1 MNIRMYFEIIKLN
14 INLVVTICTTTFN
27 IETLYVL
34 LTQFTV
40 NSQLP
45 DVTGGIGREGGGVGK
60 VGETDDSS
68 ACLSAASPITCLIRR
83 YEFGNVNSR
92 MKAIF

>member
-45 DVTGGIGREGGGVGK
+45 DVTGGIGREGGGLEKSVRQTTA
-60 VGETDDSS
+60 VRVYP
-68 ACLSAASPITCLIRR
+68 LPRQ
-83 YEFGNVNSR
+83 
-92 MKAIF
+92 